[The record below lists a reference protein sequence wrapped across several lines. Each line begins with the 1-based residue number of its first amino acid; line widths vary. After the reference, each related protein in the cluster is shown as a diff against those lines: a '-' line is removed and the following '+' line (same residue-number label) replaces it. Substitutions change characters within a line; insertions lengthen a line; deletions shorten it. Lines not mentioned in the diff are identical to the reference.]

1 MTSVGKTYLIE
12 AEKPKEEIID
22 GGIILPQTGLTR
34 QIIYYIGKI
43 VNYGSGF
50 SEEEKKD
57 LIPIGTKVLMDYNK
71 NVKRTKLIIE
81 DKIYYIYNPEN
92 ILGIIEE

>member
-1 MTSVGKTYLIE
+1 M
-12 AEKPKEEIID
+12 
-22 GGIILPQTGLTR
+22 
-34 QIIYYIGKI
+34 GKI

-81 DKIYYIYNPEN
+81 NKIYYIYNPEN